1 MQCIS
6 PGRGWE
12 GGADAP
18 SAEDAACLE
27 AAVELAEG
35 AEGRAVPKGEA
46 TPLPFPPPG
55 GGVQSST

>member
-35 AEGRAVPKGEA
+35 AEGRAVPKGE
-46 TPLPFPPPG
+46 
-55 GGVQSST
+55 GVQSST